1 MGNYIPKMA
10 AILSHKKKIKEHLE
24 EINDAI
30 SIGIELRPATIGFH
44 ASACTCELLELY
56 LHKKELI
63 DVGKIIKHDWFKRP
77 KEGQKILP
85 LIERKL
91 PVNFDSKD
99 EVYELIY
106 TVEENRDNLIYGR
119 STLRQIE
126 LILATFNN
134 LKGILIKKLE
144 EEGEKIE

>member
-1 MGNYIPKMA
+1 MA

-24 EINDAI
+24 EINEAI
-30 SIGIELRPATIGFH
+30 SIGIELRPSTLGFH
-44 ASACTCELLELY
+44 TSACACELLELY

-63 DVGKIIKHDWFKRP
+63 DAGKIIKHDWFKRP

-91 PVNFDSKD
+91 PVNFNDKD
-99 EVYELIY
+99 KIY
-106 TVEENRDNLIYGR
+106 GFFYTIEENRDNLIYGR
-119 STLRQIE
+119 STKNQIE

-134 LKGILIKKLE
+134 LKEILTKKLE